1 MLVSEANN
9 ALCQYANGADRTLKK
24 VFQGATDLSTKMLYK
39 NWQAL
44 NCSDGYVYT
53 APVGSF
59 VANDFGLYDM
69 QGNVWEWVEDCSHPS
84 YVGAPHDGSAWT
96 SGGECEQHVV
106 RGRSWSALP
115 TFLAPAARGRTLS
128 PLYWDDLSTRN
139 WDQGFRLAR
148 TLN

>member
-84 YVGAPHDGSAWT
+84 YVGAPRRLGLDERWR
-96 SGGECEQHVV
+96 V
-106 RGRSWSALP
+106 R
-115 TFLAPAARGRTLS
+115 TARCSRKVLE
-128 PLYWDDLSTRN
+128 RV
-139 WDQGFRLAR
+139 
-148 TLN
+148 